1 MNILITGATD
11 GIGLETAK
19 MLAEQGHTILL
30 HGRNEKKLTAVCKTL
45 KNSTIVPFVADL
57 SRLIEVKRL
66 AEQLSHE
73 VSGIDVLINNA
84 GVYGA
89 PETVTAEGLDIR
101 FAVNTIAPYTLTK
114 ALLPLMSSSSR
125 VINVS
130 SAAQQEVEVDAL
142 LGKKVLPDGDA
153 YAQSKLALTMW
164 TIEMAK
170 QQAPAFIAINP
181 KSLLGSKMVKSAFGI
196 EGHIEGHDVK
206 IGAKILVDAA
216 LSDEFKNASGKYYDN
231 DSCQFV
237 NPHQDAS
244 SQVKRSRLVQILEKL
259 IRSDGAPEH
268 DEISR

>member
-30 HGRNEKKLTAVCKTL
+30 HGRNKKKLTAVCKTL

-73 VSGIDVLINNA
+73 VSRIDVLINNA

-101 FAVNTIAPYTLTK
+101 FAVNTIAPYMLTK
-114 ALLPLMSSSSR
+114 ALLPLMSLSSR

-142 LGKKVLPDGDA
+142 LGKKVLPNGDA

-181 KSLLGSKMVKSAFGI
+181 KSLLGSKMVKSAFG
-196 EGHIEGHDVK
+196 IEGHDVK

-244 SQVKRSRLVQILEKL
+244 SQVKRARLVQILEKL